1 MRREHAGDSGLRGA
15 WSDVKL
21 LVVPVFDLGEETVEV
36 RVVIMDL
43 ELVVPQ
49 LRRQTLNYAKLKGL
63 SLTDE
68 FQVLD
73 IFLLLL
79 DLEGSTGGGWL
90 IEVLCRR
97 ETSQASAIDG
107 GHDHR
112 GTPRHNSL
120 DIRRPV
126 FLQCL

>member
-49 LRRQTLNYAKLKGL
+49 LRRQTLNYAKLKW
-63 SLTDE
+63 
-68 FQVLD
+68 
-73 IFLLLL
+73 I
-79 DLEGSTGGGWL
+79 
-90 IEVLCRR
+90 
-97 ETSQASAIDG
+97 
-107 GHDHR
+107 
-112 GTPRHNSL
+112 
-120 DIRRPV
+120 
-126 FLQCL
+126 

>member
-15 WSDVKL
+15 GPDVKL
-21 LVVPVFDLGEETVEV
+21 LVPVFDLGEETVEV
-36 RVVIMDL
+36 GVVIMDL

-49 LRRQTLNYAKLKGL
+49 LRRQTLNYAQLKRL
-63 SLTDE
+63 TLTDE

-73 IFLLLL
+73 LFLLLL
-79 DLEGSTGGGWL
+79 DLEGSTSGGRL

-97 ETSQASAIDG
+97 EASQATAIDG

-112 GTPRHNSL
+112 GTPGHDSL
-120 DIRRPV
+120 DVRRPV
-126 FLQCL
+126 FLECL